1 MCHNKTSVP
10 TGTVAAATTESVPT
24 SDGDMPVLRFAAAD
38 ESAPTVLLATDI
50 YGTNDF
56 YRFLGSRLAHSGL
69 TTLIPDLFFRLGPAK
84 DDSRDAAL
92 QRRAQLDDRLALADL
107 TAARAA
113 LVPSGQSYGLLGFCL
128 GGSLALLAAA
138 DDPAAVTVSYYGFP
152 RGAPGAR
159 VAAEEP
165 ISAASRITG
174 AVLGIW
180 GAEDYIDKDDI
191 ETLRAV
197 LDAGP
202 ADYEHVIY
210 DGVGHAF
217 LGGLTESGRS
227 SVAAQDAWRKTTE
240 FFGLRLGP
248 QVGTRS

>member
-1 MCHNKTSVP
+1 MCHNKTSVSE
-10 TGTVAAATTESVPT
+10 GNVAQATTETVPT
-24 SDGDMPVLRFAAAD
+24 SDGDLPVLRFAAAD

-56 YRFLGSRLAHSGL
+56 YRFLGSRLANAGL
-69 TTLIPDLFFRLGPAK
+69 TTLIPDLFFRVGPAE
-84 DDSRDAAL
+84 DDGRDAAL
-92 QRRAQLDDRLALADL
+92 ERRARLDDPLALADL
-107 TAARAA
+107 TATRTA
-113 LVPSGQSYGLLGFCL
+113 LVPAGRSYGLLGFCL

-138 DDPAAVTVSYYGFP
+138 DDPNAVTVSYYGFP

-165 ISAASRITG
+165 IGAASRITG

-191 ETLRAV
+191 ETLRAA

-202 ADYEHVIY
+202 ADYQHVIY

-217 LGGLTESGRS
+217 LGGLTEGGPS
-227 SVAAQDAWRKTTE
+227 SVAAQDAWRRTTE
-240 FFGLRLGP
+240 FFGLRLGS
-248 QVGTRS
+248 QAGTRS